1 MHAVRLHTFGPAEN
15 LTYEKVEDP
24 RPTAG
29 QVRIAVAAAGVHLVD
44 TAIRAGEKG
53 PLPELPALP
62 TVPGREVAGTVESV
76 GAGVSAD
83 WLGKRVVT
91 HIGFAPGGYAELTV
105 TDEARLH
112 ELPEG
117 LDFAEAVA
125 LIGTGRTT
133 MGILQFVEL
142 DKESV
147 VVIPA
152 AAGGIGTLLV
162 QYAKHAGATV
172 VGLAGGP
179 AKVARVRDNGA
190 DLAVDYTDAGWPDE
204 VRAYLKG
211 LGGDGADEGGR
222 GDGGHADGGRGND
235 SRTDDSRGDGGRG
248 GGGRTA
254 TVVFDGVG
262 GAVGRAAVE
271 LLGAGGTHVTFGWSG
286 KEGPVALGED
296 ERAERG
302 ITQVS
307 PLGAAMLERAGG
319 ENPVRVLELA
329 ALGAYAEGYF
339 TPSVQRF
346 PLREAAAAHR
356 ALESRGTSGKV
367 VLIP

>member
-1 MHAVRLHTFGPAEN
+1 MRAVRLHTFGPAEN
-15 LTYEKVEDP
+15 LTYETVEDP

-44 TAIRAGEKG
+44 TAIRAGDKG
-53 PLPELPALP
+53 PMPELPALP

-76 GAGVSAD
+76 GAGVPAD

-105 TDEARLH
+105 TDAARLH
-112 ELPEG
+112 ELPDD

-142 DKESV
+142 DEESV
-147 VVIPA
+147 VLIPA

-204 VRAYLKG
+204 VRGYLKG
-211 LGGDGADEGGR
+211 L
-222 GDGGHADGGRGND
+222 
-235 SRTDDSRGDGGRG
+235 GDGGRG
-248 GGGRTA
+248 GTGSGAGGSGRDGRA
-254 TVVFDGVG
+254 VTVVFDGVG

-286 KEGPVALGED
+286 KEGPVTLGAD
-296 ERAERG
+296 ELAERR
-302 ITQVS
+302 ITQVN
-307 PLGAAMLERAGG
+307 PLGAAMMERAGG

-329 ALGAYAEGYF
+329 ALGAYAGGYF
-339 TPSVQRF
+339 TPAVQRF